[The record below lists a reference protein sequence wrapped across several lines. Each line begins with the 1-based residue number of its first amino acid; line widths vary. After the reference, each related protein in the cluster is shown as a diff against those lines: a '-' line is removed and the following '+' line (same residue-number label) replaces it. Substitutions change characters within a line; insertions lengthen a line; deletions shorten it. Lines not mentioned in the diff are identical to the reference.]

1 MAKKI
6 AKKIAKTVKT
16 VGTFTDNKSFFEL
29 CSGTDYS
36 EMFDFFNHFP
46 KSVKT
51 SKIRVKSA
59 DTFVAAVHAAY
70 IANKLTEELYKEIAI
85 EHKTATHR
93 FKAYLNYFKTGKYVV
108 A

>member
-1 MAKKI
+1 MSKKI
-6 AKKIAKTVKT
+6 IAKTVKT
-16 VGTFTDNKSFFEL
+16 VIRSFTDTKSFFEL

-46 KSVKT
+46 KAAKTVKA
-51 SKIRVKSA
+51 RAKSA
-59 DTFVAAVHAAY
+59 DTFVAAVYAAY
-70 IANKLTEELYKEIAI
+70 IANKLNEELYKEIAT

-93 FKAYLNYFKTGKYVV
+93 FKAYVAYFKARKYVV